1 MNRRNSSGLRWNISK
16 HCFEIVARSRLWS
29 TVSKGDT
36 HLADRLFH
44 TQLFVQNWNH
54 CDMPM
59 ISTSSHTFTRRSV
72 KTISWTLSMIS
83 GEADSIGRPEWG
95 TSHVDVRPR
104 LNLFTQLYSRKCWC
118 RCAMNLWTL
127 SNSAL
132 ISFGVKL
139 FTCRCLITS
148 RNSFFSILQ
157 KNKDSMD
164 ALIVYRNETTRWIPL
179 KIWQ

>member
-1 MNRRNSSGLRWNISK
+1 MNWRRNSSGLRWNIFQLVLKSS
-16 HCFEIVARSRLWS
+16 HGHAPQWANG
-29 TVSKGDT
+29 TY
-36 HLADRLFH
+36 LADRLFH

-83 GEADSIGRPEWG
+83 GEADSIGRPERG

-104 LNLFTQLYSRKCWC
+104 LNLFTQLYSRKRWC

-164 ALIVYRNETTRWIPL
+164 ALIYRNETTRWIPL